1 MTLRRTLR
9 RKRKRSKTRKTK
21 KGGAAADDV
30 RPMMEIVAEL
40 LQKSNIHVNGPLLSD
55 KIDAIYNNIEEKD
68 LRQGIVQKM
77 TPKEKVHLA
86 ARINEIPVT
95 YQDIVTKAKQ
105 QRNNNN
111 QRKFKE
117 ERRLYNIAKNLNQ
130 YKHPKK
136 TSKSR
141 HYVLTNANIALIN
154 LINNL
159 DSKKLNTIHE
169 VEEENNK

>member
-21 KGGAAADDV
+21 KGGAAAAADV

-55 KIDAIYNNIEEKD
+55 KIDAIYNNEKFKD
-68 LRQGIVQKM
+68 LDVQNM

-86 ARINEIPVT
+86 ARINKIPVT
-95 YQDIVTKAKQ
+95 YQDVVKRAKQ
-105 QRNNNN
+105 QRNKNI

-117 ERRLYNIAKNLNQ
+117 QNRLNNIAKKLNQ
-130 YKHPKK
+130 YKDPNKI
-136 TSKSR
+136 SEPR

-159 DSKKLNTIHE
+159 DSKKLNS
-169 VEEENNK
+169 KK

>member
-77 TPKEKVHLA
+77 TPKEK
-86 ARINEIPVT
+86 
-95 YQDIVTKAKQ
+95 
-105 QRNNNN
+105 
-111 QRKFKE
+111 
-117 ERRLYNIAKNLNQ
+117 
-130 YKHPKK
+130 
-136 TSKSR
+136 
-141 HYVLTNANIALIN
+141 
-154 LINNL
+154 
-159 DSKKLNTIHE
+159 
-169 VEEENNK
+169 

>member
-55 KIDAIYNNIEEKD
+55 KIDAIYNNEKFKD
-68 LRQGIVQKM
+68 LDVQNM

-95 YQDIVTKAKQ
+95 YQDIVIKAKQ
-105 QRNNNN
+105 QRNKNN

-117 ERRLYNIAKNLNQ
+117 QKRLNKIAKKLNQ
-130 YKHPKK
+130 NKHPKK
-136 TSKSR
+136 TSEPGQ
-141 HYVLTNANIALIN
+141 TNAALIN
-154 LINNL
+154 FINNL
-159 DSKKLNTIHE
+159 DSKKLNS
-169 VEEENNK
+169 KY

>member
-68 LRQGIVQKM
+68 LRQGIIQKM
-77 TPKEKVHLA
+77 TATDILKHINIKPIFKKMTAKEKVHLA
-86 ARINEIPVT
+86 ARINKIPVT
-95 YQDIVTKAKQ
+95 YQDVVKRAKQ
-105 QRNNNN
+105 QRNKNN

-117 ERRLYNIAKNLNQ
+117 QKRLNKIAQQLNNQEQPIEYSNENILSEM
-130 YKHPKK
+130 KK
-136 TSKSR
+136 IVTE
-141 HYVLTNANIALIN
+141 I
-154 LINNL
+154 
-159 DSKKLNTIHE
+159 
-169 VEEENNK
+169 